1 MQNTKSPMLDVGSNQ
16 APPSDGPTYLVS
28 TKIEDVGGASDGN
41 PKPSAPFVNP
51 DPKSIHNFSGA
62 TR

>member
-1 MQNTKSPMLDVGSNQ
+1 MQKSPTLDVGSNQ

-28 TKIEDVGGASDGN
+28 TKIEDVGGASEGN

-51 DPKSIHNFSGA
+51 DLKSILDFGGA